1 MKQRWTKDEVFE
13 VVKDNI
19 RKVMFDLPDES
30 IDRSK
35 SLKELGAN
43 SLDRSEIAMGSMEA
57 LGLNFSL
64 RQLANV
70 ENVDGLVDL
79 LHEKLSL

>member
-1 MKQRWTKDEVFE
+1 VKQQWTKDEVFE

-19 RKVMFDLPDES
+19 RKVMFDLPDGS

-35 SLKELGAN
+35 NLKDLGAN

-64 RQLANV
+64 REFANV
-70 ENVDGLVDL
+70 KNVDGLVDL
-79 LHEKLSL
+79 LHEKLSI